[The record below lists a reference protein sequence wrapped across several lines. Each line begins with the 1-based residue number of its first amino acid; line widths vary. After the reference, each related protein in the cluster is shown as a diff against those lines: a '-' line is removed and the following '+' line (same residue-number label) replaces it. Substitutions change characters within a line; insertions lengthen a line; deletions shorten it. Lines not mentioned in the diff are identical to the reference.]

1 MSKLLYVVAHPHDEK
16 ASYSVAVGNEFLNAY
31 KAANPQDEVVV
42 LDLYRLD
49 IPQIDN
55 DVFSGWGKLAQGSAF
70 DALTDAEQKKV
81 ARLGELVDQFVGFD
95 RYVFVTPMWNLSFPP
110 VLKAYIDAVSVA
122 GKTFKYT
129 AEGPVG
135 LLTGDRKV
143 LHVQAAGGFYSQGA
157 GAEMEMGDR
166 YLRTITAF
174 YGIQNYELLRVEG
187 MAYVPEK
194 AAEIKAE
201 AIERA
206 KKLATTF

>member
-1 MSKLLYVVAHPHDEK
+1 MTKVLYITAHPHDEQ
-16 ASYSVAVGNEFLNAY
+16 ASYSMAVGSAFVKAY
-31 KAANPQDEVVV
+31 REAHPENEVVH

-55 DVFSGWGKLAQGSAF
+55 DVFSGWGKLASGQDF
-70 DALTDAEQKKV
+70 KELTADEQHKV
-81 ARLGELVDQFVGFD
+81 SRLGELVDQFVSAD
-95 RYVFVTPMWNLSFPP
+95 QYVFVTPLWNLSFPP

-135 LLTGDRKV
+135 LLSGRKA
-143 LHVQAAGGFYSQGA
+143 LHIQATGGFYSNGPA
-157 GAEMEMGDR
+157 AELEMGDR
-166 YLRTITAF
+166 YLRTITRF
-174 YGIQNYELLRVEG
+174 YGIEDYSLLRVEG
-187 MAYVPEK
+187 MAYAPEK

-206 KKLATTF
+206 KGLAKTF